1 MEILLFSILLCNWNN
16 TAMQYSLC
24 EIDGIC
30 TVAYALKSNH
40 TKNHPHKK
48 PPYPI
53 LFYWIWWL
61 LQYMI
66 NPILSNIQNPSV
78 MAF

>member
-30 TVAYALKSNH
+30 TVTYALKSNH
-40 TKNHPHKK
+40 TKTTISNF
-48 PPYPI
+48 I
-53 LFYWIWWL
+53 LLDMVVVTVYD
-61 LQYMI
+61 
-66 NPILSNIQNPSV
+66 
-78 MAF
+78 

>member
-40 TKNHPHKK
+40 TKNHH
-48 PPYPI
+48 I
-53 LFYWIWWL
+53 QFYFTGYGGCYSI
-61 LQYMI
+61 
-66 NPILSNIQNPSV
+66 
-78 MAF
+78 

>member
-40 TKNHPHKK
+40 TTTTISNF
-48 PPYPI
+48 I
-53 LFYWIWWL
+53 LLDMVVVTVYD
-61 LQYMI
+61 
-66 NPILSNIQNPSV
+66 
-78 MAF
+78 